1 MSLVG
6 DINNYNKSLEKLLKK
21 EINNGSLFIHN
32 KTAFDEFVESIKPE
46 KEYDEYLKDKRVAIV
61 GPSKYLLSR
70 RSSMRDKQYVS
81 GAHIDSHD
89 VVVRIKC
96 EEFLPFHEN
105 KEMWKKFKQIGST
118 ANVIYSWKKLTD
130 PEDWSERFETC
141 GLRFFRTPNA
151 EVIRECNKKRPDI
164 APARHIVRKFFHIDT
179 QFDQYGFSKY
189 ACQTA
194 RSDKNLD
201 FYVDDL
207 SRENWRFYK
216 RYYTGR
222 DVQYTPSLQTGT
234 AAIMEIL
241 SSSYKE
247 VYITGITVYHSGQ
260 NMFQEKNR
268 IHARPISANHDG
280 TLEMRLFM
288 DFLINEIQTKGN
300 LKRIKVDEVLY
311 NIITL
316 YVDIYRDAFNQ
327 KTFWAGEKVAKKVT
341 NQIRDKHGDLRDWS
355 W

>member
-118 ANVIYSWKKLTD
+118 ANVIYSWKKLTN

-151 EVIRECNKKRPDI
+151 GAIRERNEKLSPGTV
-164 APARHIVRKFFHIDT
+164 PARHIVRKFFHIDT
-179 QFDQYGFSKY
+179 QFDQ
-189 ACQTA
+189 
-194 RSDKNLD
+194 
-201 FYVDDL
+201 
-207 SRENWRFYK
+207 
-216 RYYTGR
+216 
-222 DVQYTPSLQTGT
+222 
-234 AAIMEIL
+234 
-241 SSSYKE
+241 
-247 VYITGITVYHSGQ
+247 
-260 NMFQEKNR
+260 
-268 IHARPISANHDG
+268 
-280 TLEMRLFM
+280 
-288 DFLINEIQTKGN
+288 
-300 LKRIKVDEVLY
+300 
-311 NIITL
+311 
-316 YVDIYRDAFNQ
+316 
-327 KTFWAGEKVAKKVT
+327 
-341 NQIRDKHGDLRDWS
+341 
-355 W
+355 